1 MICFSVLSALFR
13 ILHKTMQSSAYL
25 TNLCPLRSSSL
36 SSSFSITFPHNGLN
50 GPPWGTPSDVAWNP
64 PSSITPAF
72 RYLCIS
78 EITRPSLMVLDSTSI
93 SLLWFTVSKY
103 ACKSMLI
110 AYIYP
115 SFTYSLHF
123 SSASCAL
130 LPGRMNIL
138 RWQSHPISRN
148 RATGSVIESRSSDGG
163 SHDLCRGSQYG
174 DLAFDRSFPLPHGYF
189 PVNPHGIGRWYDAVK
204 DRIGKGTASQS
215 FMPAFRHEL

>member
-1 MICFSVLSALFR
+1 MECAFGMEAYKHYYTVKYIRLPDLLLDLQVARDSGTFASVL
-13 ILHKTMQSSAYL
+13 KKY
-25 TNLCPLRSSSL
+25 
-36 SSSFSITFPHNGLN
+36 
-50 GPPWGTPSDVAWNP
+50 
-64 PSSITPAF
+64 
-72 RYLCIS
+72 
-78 EITRPSLMVLDSTSI
+78 TRPVLLIIDEW
-93 SLLWFTVSKY
+93 LLLKLTESV
-103 ACKSMLI
+103 
-110 AYIYP
+110 
-115 SFTYSLHF
+115 
-123 SSASCAL
+123 
-130 LPGRMNIL
+130 NIL